1 MYFVSDA
8 FLQSVL
14 TDDIPYGDATVSLLG
29 IESVPGQIVCR
40 PKADSVISG
49 ITLAQRLFEMV
60 DLKTQRRF
68 DDGAFVPAQTP
79 VLTATGP
86 AGAIHA
92 VYKTAQNIM
101 EYCSGISARA
111 RQMVETA
118 HSVNPRCQVVTTRK
132 HFPGTKVLSLYAA
145 QAGGALVHR
154 MGLSESVLIF
164 DQHRV
169 FTDPALL
176 ADLTALR
183 AADPERKICIEA
195 GTVEEAM
202 AFVKAGAD
210 IVQCERLTPAELT
223 ALVREAKALRPEVL
237 LSAAGGVKGENARE
251 YAATGVDFLVSTWPY
266 FGRPVD
272 VKMAISRL

>member
-1 MYFVSDA
+1 
-8 FLQSVL
+8 
-14 TDDIPYGDATVSLLG
+14 
-29 IESVPGQIVCR
+29 
-40 PKADSVISG
+40 
-49 ITLAQRLFEMV
+49 
-60 DLKTQRRF
+60 
-68 DDGAFVPAQTP
+68 
-79 VLTATGP
+79 
-86 AGAIHA
+86 
-92 VYKTAQNIM
+92 M

-169 FTDPALL
+169 FTDPAVL

-195 GTVEEAM
+195 GTVEEVM

-251 YAATGVDFLVSTWPY
+251 YAASGVDFLVSTWPY

-272 VKMAISRL
+272 VKMTISRL